1 MGFEDV
7 ESIFIDN
14 KEVQSIVVKDSGGI
28 LFQKSIMELEITGN
42 SFSTYSSTPL
52 TYTGKIF
59 VDCGDDTGLI

>member
-28 LFQKSIMELEITGN
+28 LFEKRAAE
-42 SFSTYSSTPL
+42 P
-52 TYTGKIF
+52 
-59 VDCGDDTGLI
+59 